1 MGLPS
6 LQTLDTNYHAPS
18 PASARYSAHHHPA
31 PLPPSEVVDR
41 VYLSDISAAENPSTL
56 RALGITHIVSAMPGH
71 VAYPPSVPLHSLQ
84 IPIQDNPFAELAEH
98 LPRTTAFMTDALR
111 DPNARVLVH
120 CVQGVSRSTSV
131 VCGYLIARYG
141 MSPSDAVRRV
151 KERRSQANP
160 NPGFVTQLAEYAES
174 LRGGNRRR

>member
-1 MGLPS
+1 MGLPPLTS
-6 LQTLDTNYHAPS
+6 LDTVYHAPS
-18 PASARYSAHHHPA
+18 PATARYSAHH
-31 PLPPSEVVDR
+31 PPPQPPTEVVDR

-56 RALGITHIVSAMPGH
+56 ISLGITHIVSAMPGH
-71 VAYPPSVPLHSLQ
+71 VAYPPGIPLRTMQ

-98 LPRTTAFMTDALR
+98 LPRTTAFITEALR

-131 VCGYLIARYG
+131 VCAYLIARCG
-141 MSPSDAVRRV
+141 FSPPEAVRYV

-160 NPGFVTQLAEYAES
+160 NPGFVSQLGEYADS
-174 LRGGNRRR
+174 LRGGGRRH